1 MNIALINQFYPPA
14 RAPTG
19 QLLADLAGA
28 LAVHG
33 HAVTVLTSS
42 GRYGQDVLSVADAPG
57 VRVQRVGPTRRH
69 GRHALTKWFDYA
81 AFSRR
86 ARYALKALRPVPDV
100 VVCLTTPP
108 FLGRMAQRAVD
119 APVFVWC
126 MDLYPEAL
134 CAAGWFSV
142 RHPMYRWLQR
152 RGRQERATAAGV
164 ITLAADMTARVR
176 ESAARARVLEVPVWS
191 RLDASAA
198 DARAVQAYRRAQGWG
213 DDECV
218 LLYSG
223 NMGRAHRIEEIAA
236 LATCLERAH
245 FRFVFCGEGP
255 MRRRWQARLG
265 DRAEWRAPIP
275 DAALVPHLLAADVH
289 LVTQQKGWT
298 GVVVPSKF
306 QAACAMGRPVI
317 FAGPADAAVADWIRG
332 TDAGWCLPPDDEVAI
347 ARVATEL
354 SATREWARKGE
365 AARQLAQR
373 EFDRQENL
381 NRLIACITQRETNTE

>member
-14 RAPTG
+14 QAPTG
-19 QLLADLAGA
+19 LLLADLAGA
-28 LAVHG
+28 LAAGG
-33 HAVTVLTSS
+33 HAVTVLASA
-42 GRYGQDVLSVADAPG
+42 GRYGRDVLPTGDAPG
-57 VRVQRVGPTRRH
+57 VRVQRVGPARRH
-69 GRHALTKWFDYA
+69 GRHAVVKWYDYA

-86 ARYALKALRPVPDV
+86 ARHALKALRPVPDV

-108 FLGRMAQRAVD
+108 FLGRMAQNAVA

-134 CAAGWFSV
+134 LAAGWFSAQNPV
-142 RHPMYRWLQR
+142 YRWLHRQGR
-152 RGRQERATAAGV
+152 RERAGAAGV

-176 ESAARARVLEVPVWS
+176 ESAARAKVLEVPVWS

-198 DARAVQAYRRAQGWG
+198 DFREVQAYRRAQGWA

-236 LATCLERAH
+236 LAACLDRAH

-255 MRRRWQARLG
+255 MRRRWQEQLG
-265 DRAEWRAPIP
+265 DRAEWRAPIS
-275 DAALVPHLLAADVH
+275 DAALVPHLRAADVH
-289 LVTQQKGWT
+289 LVTQQKGWK

-317 FAGPADAAVADWIRG
+317 FAGPADAAVADWIRDA
-332 TDAGWCLPPDDEVAI
+332 DAGWCLPPDDEAAI
-347 ARVATEL
+347 ARVAAEL
-354 SATREWARKGE
+354 SAARVWARKGE
-365 AARQLAQR
+365 AAKQLAQR
-373 EFDRQENL
+373 EFERHENL
-381 NRLIACITQRETNTE
+381 NRLINFITHRKMHTE